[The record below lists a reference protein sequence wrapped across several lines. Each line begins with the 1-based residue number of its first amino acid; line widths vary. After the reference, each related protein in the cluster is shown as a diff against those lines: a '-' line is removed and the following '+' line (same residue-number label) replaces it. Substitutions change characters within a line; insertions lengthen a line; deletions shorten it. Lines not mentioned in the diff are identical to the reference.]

1 MTKITHITYISHII
15 SMTKITHIT
24 YIPHTIKLILKVYK
38 KLIKYLQF
46 FFLYIKMTNNY
57 YQKQKERLQK
67 EALEKY
73 QNLFEEKKDKRQKK
87 TSKKYLN

>member
-1 MTKITHITYISHII
+1 
-15 SMTKITHIT
+15 
-24 YIPHTIKLILKVYK
+24 
-38 KLIKYLQF
+38 
-46 FFLYIKMTNNY
+46 MTNNY

-67 EALEKY
+67 EALQKY